1 MILAYIFIGLFILL
15 LGFIYYLNKNKNKR
29 INELKDVVNNEL
41 IELNYRIG
49 FYDNKYNLTEND
61 DKQHNYDFRVYVTE
75 LEKYTNGFSKL
86 KLDKINVIN
95 GYNLDKFKSIIN
107 IATQEFVETQFTSNI
122 TFLEREIDIQKLRKN
137 KLTRILKENKKK
149 RKIKETIN

>member
-1 MILAYIFIGLFILL
+1 MNDFI
-15 LGFIYYLNKNKNKR
+15 K
-29 INELKDVVNNEL
+29 
-41 IELNYRIG
+41 
-49 FYDNKYNLTEND
+49 
-61 DKQHNYDFRVYVTE
+61 KQV
-75 LEKYTNGFSKL
+75 EKYTNGFSKL